1 MANANIAII
10 ATANVFQDWLI
21 QTNNLANSV
30 NELRNGNYYKDQ
42 NGITIANG
50 SLTISGTPATL
61 LSVSGNST
69 ISQQLTVG
77 SILDF
82 GDLTVQGNNLIM
94 TANAGLLQ
102 AANGIQAKY
111 IVANTGMG
119 TQNLNAAGYIVF
131 TGTNLNVNVSPNVPF
146 WGGLAMINIANNIF
160 MSNTGNTYMNANV
173 WIANANVQ
181 NLIAQSL
188 LVLGELDAY
197 DIILDPT
204 RSYSIVNGNAVF
216 NNLTV
221 QGNTIIVGQTLNTT
235 DTFQL
240 RSNAVSDGDGKFLV
254 YRGSG
259 IGTNARLSFN
269 HTSNVW
275 QAGAGDT
282 NGLVTILTT
291 ANLVDNFSS
300 TSTTNAATANAV
312 NVAYAAAISN
322 ATAIVANNGVF
333 VAQRKG
339 LNLTANSVLSL
350 NVSANGA
357 NANLVDIH
365 IQANVTDS
373 YLSNDTTSVATAN
386 AVNAA
391 FGAAVSQA
399 VGNAKAVFANNGAFV
414 AQRQGIDIIAGNNI
428 TINVASNT
436 ANANLVDVKI
446 DLSQN
451 ITLQGTVTA
460 ANNIIDKP
468 TIKAQRQVY
477 SNVGTITGNTTIDL
491 STADVFDITL
501 AASVNLTFTNAA
513 SASSMGTFQLIL
525 RQTANGSNTVT
536 YVNTVRWSDNTTPV
550 LTTTGNTMDVIQL
563 STYNNGSFF
572 LGAQV
577 YANIPKA
584 NIY

>member
-1 MANANIAII
+1 MSNANISLIT
-10 ATANVFQDWLI
+10 TANVFQDWLI

-30 NELRNGNYYKDQ
+30 NELRNGNYFKDQ

-50 SLTISGTPATL
+50 SLTISGTLGTL
-61 LSVSGNST
+61 LSVSGNTT

-82 GDLTVQGNNLIM
+82 GDHTVQGNNLIM
-94 TANAGLLQ
+94 TAVAGLLQ

-131 TGTNLNVNVSPNVPF
+131 SGINLNPNVSPNVPF
-146 WGGLAMINIANNIF
+146 WGGLAMINIANKIF

-235 DTFQL
+235 DTLQL
-240 RSNAVSDGDGKFLV
+240 RSNTASDGDGKILV

-259 IGTNARLSFN
+259 LNQNARLSFN

-275 QAGAGDT
+275 QAGANDT
-282 NGLVTILTT
+282 NGLSTILTT
-291 ANLVDNFSS
+291 ANITDSFSS
-300 TSTTNAATANAV
+300 NSVINVASANAV
-312 NVAYAAAISN
+312 NAVYAASISN
-322 ATAIVANNGVF
+322 ATAVVANSGVF

-339 LNLTANSVLSL
+339 LNFSANSVLSL

-357 NANLVDIH
+357 NANLVDIV
-365 IQANVTDS
+365 IQANVIDT
-373 YLSNDTTSVATAN
+373 YTSNSTTAVATAN

-391 FGAAVSQA
+391 YGAAITQA

-414 AQRQGIDIIAGNNI
+414 AQRQGLDIIAGNNI

-446 DLSQN
+446 DLSSN

-460 ANNIIDKP
+460 ANNLIDKP
-468 TIKAQRQVY
+468 TIKAQRQSYV
-477 SNVGTITGNTTIDL
+477 NVGSVTGATTINLALGDFFDL
-491 STADVFDITL
+491 TLVGNITL
-501 AASVNLTFTNAA
+501 TFQNAA
-513 SASSMGTFQLIL
+513 TSGTTSTVQLML
-525 RQTANGSNTVT
+525 RQTANGGNTVT
-536 YVNTVRWSDNTTPV
+536 FVNNVHWSDNITPV
-550 LTTTGNTMDVIQL
+550 LTTTGNTMDVVQL
-563 STYNNGSFF
+563 FTYNNGTIYW
-572 LGAQV
+572 GAQV
-577 YANIPKA
+577 LANIAGA
-584 NIY
+584 NNY